1 MAIIWYEPIGES
13 HALKWS
19 EFNGRSWSKPVTITI
34 GKEYFIN
41 WADFPSIF
49 YNGRNHFVVHWLEK
63 NGIGPYDYVV
73 KVSQSLDRGRTWSS
87 PIIPHRDKKLGE
99 HGFVSFFNVN
109 DNKVGLVW
117 LDGRNMMGE
126 GHENGYGQMNLYLSL
141 IHI

>member
-1 MAIIWYEPIGES
+1 MLRFVQLYKRILFHLLVFSIIWSCSCQKQGLPLPPISINSQYPNLTETDRGLAIIWYEPIGES

-19 EFNGRSWSKPVTITI
+19 EFNGRSWSKPITITI

-63 NGIGPYDYVV
+63 NGIGPYD
-73 KVSQSLDRGRTWSS
+73 
-87 PIIPHRDKKLGE
+87 
-99 HGFVSFFNVN
+99 
-109 DNKVGLVW
+109 
-117 LDGRNMMGE
+117 
-126 GHENGYGQMNLYLSL
+126 LSL